1 MIAEPKRKVKLTGGE
16 VSFNIVNYLIFGIFT
31 LICIF
36 PFYYL
41 FINTISANNISSKGL
56 ITFYPQGIHFSNYVQ
71 VFKLNG
77 FGNAFLVSVA
87 RTAIGTAG
95 TVICSA
101 FLGYLFTKNMWA
113 RKFWY
118 RFVVV
123 TMYFNAGLIP
133 WFINMNNLHLT
144 DNFLGYVLPA
154 IVQPFNIILVKTY
167 IESTP
172 ASLQEA
178 AQIDGAGYL
187 RTFFSIV
194 LPLIKPILA
203 TVAIFAAV
211 GQWNSFQDTLLLM
224 HDKSLYTLQFIL
236 YKYLSEATSVAQLIR
251 SSPGAAQDLVAMQ
264 TPTSVRMTVSVI
276 SVLPILMVYPAF
288 QSFFVKGIMIGAVK
302 G

>member
-56 ITFYPQGIHFSNYVQ
+56 ITFYPQGIHFTNYVQ